1 VSLALR
7 YAARSDVGLLRD
19 GNEDSMYAGPRLLAV
34 ADGMGGH
41 AAGEVASAVAIATIA
56 PLDDDPPGA
65 DLITALK
72 DAVETANEQ
81 LRQMVE
87 ADGALD
93 GMGTTLTALLWAGQ
107 RLGLVHIGDSR
118 AYLLRDGTLSQ
129 ITHDHTLVQNLL
141 DEGRITAE
149 EASTHPQRSWITKAL
164 DGRGEV
170 ELDLSIREVRG
181 GDRYLLCTDGLSGVV
196 SEDTMRESLE
206 LPDPKEACDR
216 LVELA
221 LRGGG
226 PDNVTV
232 IVADVVSDTDGGE
245 EPIVGGAAAAQA
257 TGAPSPETSAG
268 RAALI
273 QPRPPAADEDAAD
286 DDAVDPATGGRR
298 WPLIVG
304 VIAVVVLLAG
314 VAAAW
319 AYIRAQWYVGDDS
332 GRIAVYRGV
341 NGSVVGVELASV
353 DRRTLLPVSAL
364 PDFEAN
370 RVHEGI
376 SADSSAAATRIVD
389 RLRDII
395 CTPTATPTPTPAPR
409 ATPRASTTP
418 RSTTIA
424 SPAPSASR
432 SPGATASPSP
442 SPAAAIPGCEQS
454 P

>member
-1 VSLALR
+1 MTLALH

-56 PLDDDPPGA
+56 PLDADPPGA

-81 LRQMVE
+81 LRQMVQ

-107 RLGLVHIGDSR
+107 RLGMVHIGDSR
-118 AYLLRDGTLSQ
+118 AYLLRDGVLKQ

-170 ELDLSIREVRG
+170 ELDLSIREVRA

-196 SEDTMRESLE
+196 SEETIRESLE
-206 LPDPKEACDR
+206 LPEPQAACDR
-216 LVELA
+216 LIELA

-232 IVADVVSDTDGGE
+232 VVADVVSDNSPGE
-245 EPIVGGAAAAQA
+245 APIVGGAAAAQSA
-257 TGAPSPETSAG
+257 GAPSPETPAG

-273 QPRPPAADEDAAD
+273 QPRPA
-286 DDAVDPATGGRR
+286 PATAHEEEPDEAPEASHHR

-304 VIAVVVLLAG
+304 VLALIVVLAG
-314 VAAAW
+314 LAAAW
-319 AYIRAQWYVGDDS
+319 GYLRSQWYVGDDH
-332 GRIAVYRGV
+332 GQIAVFRGV
-341 NGSVVGVELASV
+341 NGSVAGIELASV
-353 DRRTLLPVSAL
+353 NRRTQLPVSAL

-376 SADSSAAATRIVD
+376 TADSSGQAGQIVT
-389 RLRDII
+389 RLREII
-395 CTPTATPTPTPAPR
+395 CAPPPTATPQPTTA
-409 ATPRASTTP
+409 A
-418 RSTTIA
+418 
-424 SPAPSASR
+424 APSAAPRPR
-432 SPGATASPSP
+432 SSPTSTHPTAAHSAAPTPRTSPTPSP
-442 SPAAAIPGCEQS
+442 PGCEGS
-454 P
+454 S